1 MRRSILL
8 ALVAAL
14 ALALG
19 LNSVALA
26 GQDGAAVSAKK
37 SGKKGKKTRCK
48 AKGKAKAKGKNKG
61 RARASARATKKGK
74 KRGCKGKSKG
84 KGGSLLTPGTYE
96 GEDGIGLEVTAGG
109 RMATLTYSPSGGRVQ
124 TCIPVALEL
133 PEEAAISTATSFKA
147 GGKPNSAYGGYGEI
161 TWTIEVSA
169 GLRYTVRLD
178 SSHALP
184 EQAPC
189 NAPGA
194 VFRGTLKK
202 TG

>member
-8 ALVAAL
+8 AVVAAL

-37 SGKKGKKTRCK
+37 ANKKGKKKRGC
-48 AKGKAKAKGKNKG
+48 KGKGKAKGKNKG
-61 RARASARATKKGK
+61 KARASARAKKKGK
-74 KRGCKGKSKG
+74 NRGCKGKGKG

-96 GEDGIGLEVTAGG
+96 GEDGIGLKVTAGG
-109 RMATLTYSPSGGRVQ
+109 RMASLIYSPSGGRVQ

-133 PEEAAISTATSFKA
+133 PEEAATSTPTSFKA
-147 GGKPNSAYGGYGEI
+147 GGKPNSAYGGNGEI
-161 TWTIEVSA
+161 TWTIEVTT
-169 GLRYTVRLD
+169 GLRYSVRID
-178 SSHALP
+178 SSHAFP
-184 EQAPC
+184 EQDPC

>member
-37 SGKKGKKTRCK
+37 ANKKGKKKRGCK
-48 AKGKAKAKGKNKG
+48 AKGKAKGKNKG
-61 RARASARATKKGK
+61 KARASARAKKKGK
-74 KRGCKGKSKG
+74 KRGCKGKS

-96 GEDGIGLEVTAGG
+96 GEDGIGLKVTAGG
-109 RMATLTYSPSGGRVQ
+109 KMASLIYSPSGGRVQ
-124 TCIPVALEL
+124 TCIPLALEL
-133 PEEAAISTATSFKA
+133 PEEAATSTPTSFKA